1 MLNVEYKENV
11 LTADEY
17 IMFESK
23 MGDPL
28 TSKEQAERSLAH
40 QLFSV
45 IAIIDNEIVGIA
57 RLLGDAAIFYY
68 INDVWVLPEYQGKG
82 IGTKLVEKLIE
93 HVKETGIPGTSVSL
107 CLMSA
112 KGKEGFYEKLG
123 FLQRPHGWEG
133 AGMEMEIDIE

>member
-1 MLNVEYKENV
+1 MLNIEYKENV

>member
-1 MLNVEYKENV
+1 MNITYRENM

-17 IMFESK
+17 ILFESK
-23 MGDPL
+23 MGDAI
-28 TSKEQAERSLAH
+28 TSKEQAERSLAR

-45 IAIIDNEIVGIA
+45 TALKDNEIVGIA
-57 RLLGDAAIFYY
+57 RLIGDAAIYFY

-82 IGTKLVEKLIE
+82 IGKELVKRLIQ

-107 CLMSA
+107 CLMCA
-112 KGKEGFYEKLG
+112 KDKEGFYEKLG

-133 AGMEMEIDIE
+133 AGMEMEMEIE